1 MILIEHF
8 KGKEDLSVNVFLDD
22 NGYSLSWQTGGPCG
36 LAQLPTSLKKKVLEV
51 VGNREQMQS
60 TKERRILAHKG
71 GRTEIIPQMRVTK
84 EEKELVDSARGELSY
99 SDFIVQVAKKK
110 QKHTR

>member
-1 MILIEHF
+1 MILVEHF
-8 KGKEDLSVNVFLDD
+8 KGKENLSVNVLLDD
-22 NGYSLSWQTGGPCG
+22 DNYSLFWQTGGPCG
-36 LAQLPTSLKKKVLEV
+36 LAQLPVSLQNKILKV
-51 VGNREQMQS
+51 VGNRGQMQS

-99 SDFIVQVAKKK
+99 SDFIVQAAKKK